1 MDDTPLL
8 KSWWMN
14 VYFTAPVAGSGV
26 GPAEQLGILEQTW
39 EILPV
44 HWRGCPS
51 SVIFFIKV
59 VPV

>member
-51 SVIFFIKV
+51 SVVFFY
-59 VPV
+59 